1 MISPKSSIVRALMPW
16 SAEPCDERR
25 LLKVVRSNSGLMKPL
40 ARLFFLAMVLSADAE
55 GAWTALTHK
64 TPNLS
69 PNGNPTLMLLLS
81 DGTVMVQNDPTG
93 GGGTNWFRLT
103 PDAHGSYANGTWT
116 VLAPMNYSRAGCA
129 SDVMTNGQVFFA
141 GGEYGTGGATS
152 EVYDPV
158 SNTWKVV
165 PVPANLLN
173 PTQLSPIW
181 GGGTLQSFGDSIS
194 VVLSDGN
201 VLVAPVAVAY
211 PGETMLYNPASNS
224 FTAGPNLFSSSQV
237 EASWVK
243 LPDNSILTIDPSST
257 SAERYIPALNKWITD
272 ANVPAIVY
280 STNTGVTGAAPGEL
294 GPGFLLPNGRAIF
307 FGSTTNNVIYT
318 PTGTT
323 NRGTWTVEANFPAVG
338 TNAQGMP
345 DAPGDMMVNGK
356 ILLATGT
363 ADTFNGPIHFFEY
376 DHVSNVFTLVNGPPG
391 PGTNAAPYYTKFLQ
405 LPDGTVIWNY
415 GNPQLYCYTPDG
427 SPVAA
432 GKPVIS
438 KIIGNADG
446 SYHLTGYGLNGIS
459 AGAAYGDD
467 AQMGSNYP
475 LVRMTNSVGNVYY
488 ARTYNWSSTGV
499 MTSNNV
505 VTTEFALPANL
516 PAGTCSLVAV
526 ANGIASDPVP
536 FTIPLTPP
544 EITSFS
550 LTAGNLV
557 LNCANGLAG
566 RTYYIL
572 TSTNLGATRAQ
583 WTPVATNMPVAN
595 GNFTMGAANIVNLG
609 EAQRYFTLEA
619 Q

>member
-1 MISPKSSIVRALMPW
+1 MILANGPITNALVPPP
-16 SAEPCDERR
+16 AEPGEERR
-25 LLKVVRSNSGLMKPL
+25 LLKIVLSNSGLMKLL
-40 ARLFFLAMVLSADAE
+40 AVLFVLAIFLSADAE
-55 GAWTALTHK
+55 GTWTALTHK

-116 VLAPMNYSRAGCA
+116 VLAPMNYSRAGC
-129 SDVMTNGQVFFA
+129 SSVVMTNGQVFFA

-158 SNTWKVV
+158 SNSWTVV
-165 PVPANLLN
+165 PVPTNLLD

-194 VVLSDGN
+194 MLLSSGN
-201 VLVAPVAVAY
+201 VLVAPVAVQY
-211 PGETMLYNPASNS
+211 PGETMIYSPVSHS
-224 FTAGPNLFSSSQV
+224 FTAGPNLLSISQS

-243 LPDNSILTIDPSST
+243 LPDDSILTIDPSST
-257 SAERYIPALNKWITD
+257 TSERYIPALNKWVRD
-272 ANVPAIVY
+272 ANVPAIIY

-294 GPGFLLPNGRAIF
+294 GPAFLLPNGSAIF

-318 PTGTT
+318 PSGTT
-323 NRGTWTVEANFPAVG
+323 LHGTWTVAASYPTVG

-356 ILLATGT
+356 VLLVTGT
-363 ADTFNGPIHFFEY
+363 ADTFNGPINFFEY
-376 DHVSNVFTLVNGPPG
+376 DYVSNAFTLVNGPPG
-391 PGTNAAPYYTKFLQ
+391 PGTNAAPYYTKLLQ

-415 GNPQLYCYTPDG
+415 GNPQLYSYKPDG

-438 KIIGNADG
+438 SILGNADG

-467 AQMGSNYP
+467 AQMNSNYP
-475 LVRMTNSVGNVYY
+475 LVRMTNSAGNVYY
-488 ARTYNWSSTGV
+488 ARTYNWSSSGV
-499 MTSNNV
+499 MTSNKV
-505 VTTEFALPANL
+505 VTTEFSLPANL
-516 PAGTCSLVAV
+516 PAGTYSLVAV
-526 ANGIASDPVP
+526 ANGIASDPVL
-536 FTIPLTPP
+536 FSTPLTAPA
-544 EITSFS
+544 IVSVS
-550 LTAGNLV
+550 LTAGNMV

-572 TSTNLGATRAQ
+572 TSPNLAVPRAQ
-583 WTPVATNMPVAN
+583 WTPVATNLLTAN
-595 GNFTMGAANIVNLG
+595 GNFTIGAANIVNLG